1 MFIVEKNICLIL
13 VPKILPQSIMWVTTT
28 DRTRATLSQTL
39 IRLNEGSTQTSH
51 GAIKIRINMLKHPMD
66 RKDMFN
72 HLDFISKIKCKEA
85 LVMTNLAPLNF

>member
-28 DRTRATLSQTL
+28 DRTRATLIQTL
-39 IRLNEGSTQTSH
+39 VKLNAGSTQTSH

-66 RKDMFN
+66 RTDLLN
-72 HLDFISKIKCKEA
+72 HLDFISKIKSKEA
-85 LVMTNLAPLNF
+85 LVMTNSAALKF